1 MMTASTL
8 VGQISAILGPAYGMN
23 YSAAS
28 DANDVF
34 EGYALAI
41 VVRAAGAAGATVAFE
56 ANDGNATTNL
66 IFRTSPGDIFSPK
79 KKYTHAVIGL
89 PGCPPL
95 EAHIGVKV
103 SGRSGVLHE
112 CDVAVIDRHEARVCR
127 REKVHPRAS
136 KVLIAAECKFY
147 ASTLQLGLARG
158 YLGLAEE
165 LSKQDRLLV
174 TNTTSDSAA
183 RMIAYHRAGWEFDL
197 SSPTSAQAVDLEA
210 KFKEAFRNYVAKRK
224 S

>member
-8 VGQISAILGPAYGMN
+8 VGQISAILGSAYALN

-28 DANDVF
+28 AANDVF
-34 EGYALAI
+34 EGYALA
-41 VVRAAGAAGATVAFE
+41 VVVKAARAAGAIVGFE
-56 ANDGNATTNL
+56 TNEENATTDL

-79 KKYTHAVIGL
+79 RKYTHAVIDL
-89 PGCPPL
+89 PGFPPL

-127 REKVHPRAS
+127 AGKVHPRAS
-136 KVLIAAECKFY
+136 KVVIAAECKFY

-183 RMIAYHRAGWEFDL
+183 RMIAYHKAGWEFDL
-197 SSPTSAQAVDLEA
+197 SSPTSAQAADLEA
-210 KFKEAFRNYVAKRK
+210 KFKAAFRNYVAKRRA
-224 S
+224 

>member
-1 MMTASTL
+1 MTASTL
-8 VGQISAILGPAYGMN
+8 VAEISAIIGSAYN
-23 YSAAS
+23 TSYSAAS
-28 DANDVF
+28 AANDVF

-41 VVRAAGAAGATVAFE
+41 VVKAARAASATVSFE
-56 ANDGNATTNL
+56 ANDGSATTNL

-79 KKYTHAVIGL
+79 KKYTHAVINL
-89 PGCPPL
+89 AGCPPL

-112 CDVAVIDRHEARVCR
+112 CDVAVVDRHEARVCR
-127 REKVHPRAS
+127 AGKVHPRAS

-174 TNTTSDSAA
+174 TNTNSESAA
-183 RMIAYHRAGWEFDL
+183 RMIAYHKAGWEFDL
-197 SSPTSAQAVDLEA
+197 SSPTSPQAADLEA
-210 KFKEAFRNYVAKRK
+210 KFKEAFRNYVAKRRV
-224 S
+224 

>member
-1 MMTASTL
+1 MMTASDL
-8 VGQISAILGPAYGMN
+8 IGQVSAILGPAYGMN

-34 EGYALAI
+34 ECYALAI
-41 VVRAAGAAGATVAFE
+41 VVKAGRAAGATVVFE
-56 ANDGNATTNL
+56 ANDGNGTTNL

-79 KKYTHAVIGL
+79 KKYTHAIIDL

-127 REKVHPRAS
+127 GEKVHPRAS

-183 RMIAYHRAGWEFDL
+183 KMIAYHRAGWEFDL
-197 SSPTSAQAVDLEA
+197 SSPSSAQAVDLEA
-210 KFKEAFRNYVAKRK
+210 KFKEGFRNYVAKRK

>member
-8 VGQISAILGPAYGMN
+8 VSQIAAILGPAFSMN
-23 YSAAS
+23 YTGAS

-34 EGYALAI
+34 EGYTLAI
-41 VVRAAGAAGATVAFE
+41 VLSAARAAGATVAFE

-79 KKYTHAVIGL
+79 KKYTHAVISL
-89 PGCPPL
+89 PSCQPV

-112 CDVAVIDRHEARVCR
+112 CDVAVIDRHEARICR

-147 ASTLQLGLARG
+147 ASTLQLGLARA

-165 LSKQDRLLV
+165 LSKQNRLLV

-183 RMIAYHRAGWEFDL
+183 KMIAYHRAGWEFNL
-197 SSPTSAQAVDLEA
+197 SSPAAAQAVDLEA